1 MSEDGVQVTLLGTG
15 TSTGIPVIGCACATC
30 RSDDPRDRRLRC
42 SCLVEVNGLRILIDV
57 GPDFRT
63 QALRYGVDDVDAV
76 LITHHHFDHVAGLD
90 DLRPLLFRNRAAI
103 PCFAVGNT
111 VETLTDMVPYIFRDG
126 SYPGVA
132 RLSLQKVE
140 GPFSVSSRNG
150 TQATVDITPIPAMH
164 GTLPVLGFRIG
175 SFAYLTDVSDVPFAS
190 RHLLE
195 DLDLLVLDAL
205 REHPHPMHLSF
216 SESVT
221 LASEIRAQETW
232 FIHMTHGVLHA
243 DVDADL
249 PAGMSLGWDGRVS
262 RLLRLRH

>member
-1 MSEDGVQVTLLGTG
+1 M
-15 TSTGIPVIGCACATC
+15 
-30 RSDDPRDRRLRC
+30 
-42 SCLVEVNGLRILIDV
+42 LIDA

-103 PCFAVGNT
+103 PCYAVQNT
-111 VETLTDMVPYIFRDG
+111 VETLTDMYPYIFRDG

-132 RLSLQKVE
+132 RLTLRTVE
-140 GPFSVSSRNG
+140 GPFSVSARSG
-150 TQATVDITPIPAMH
+150 APASVHVIPIPAMH
-164 GTLPVLGFRIG
+164 GTLPILGFRIG

-205 REHPHPMHLSF
+205 REQPHPMHLSF
-216 SESVT
+216 SQAID
-221 LASEIRAQETW
+221 LASSIGARETW

-249 PAGMSLGWDGRVS
+249 PEGMSLGWDGRVS
-262 RLLRLRH
+262 RSLRSVR